1 MTKVLILTSTKR
13 MEKFSD
19 LSAIPTDWEFIFGE
33 DFNTDDAVL
42 QAAGDADFIFAD
54 AVREVSKT
62 LIDNMPNLKLIH
74 SEGVGYNKIDLQAAK
89 EKNIYVCNNTAANS
103 AAVAEQSI
111 LLMMG
116 LQRRLLEGDQMVRSG
131 QQIQA
136 KGSFIM
142 DGLPE
147 LGSCHVG
154 LVGMG
159 SIALE
164 TAKRLKPFGTQL
176 SYFNRSR
183 KSAVEHELGLSYLPL
198 AELCKQCDIISLHLP
213 VTPETTGLI
222 NADLLSLMKP
232 SALLI
237 NTARGELVVQ
247 EDLVAALSTGQIAGA
262 GLDTLYPEPVL
273 PDNPLLNLPESC
285 HYKLLFSPHIGGTTK
300 PAFEKM
306 HKTVWANI
314 LAVSKGVA
322 PINIVNGL

>member
-19 LSAIPTDWEFIFGE
+19 LSGIPTDWEFIFGE

-62 LIDNMPNLKLIH
+62 LINNMPNLKLIH
-74 SEGVGYNKIDLQAAK
+74 SEGVGYNKIDIQAAK
-89 EKNIYVCNNTAANS
+89 EKKIYVCNNTAANS
-103 AAVAEQSI
+103 AAVAEQTI
-111 LLMMG
+111 LLMLS

-142 DGLPE
+142 DGIPE
-147 LGSCHVG
+147 LGSSHVG

-198 AELCKQCDIISLHLP
+198 EELCMQCDIISLHLP

-222 NADLLSLMKP
+222 NAKLLSLMKP

-247 EDLVAALSTGQIAGA
+247 EDLVTALSTGQIAGA
-262 GLDTLYPEPVL
+262 GLDTLYPEPVMS
-273 PDNPLLNLPESC
+273 DNPLLNLPESC

-314 LAVSKGVA
+314 LAVSKGVD

>member
-19 LSAIPTDWEFIFGE
+19 LSGIPTDWEFIFGE
-33 DFNTDDAVL
+33 DFNTDEAVL

-62 LIDNMPNLKLIH
+62 LINNMPNLKLIH
-74 SEGVGYNKIDLQAAK
+74 SEGVGYNKIDIQAAK
-89 EKNIYVCNNTAANS
+89 EKKIYVCNNTAANS
-103 AAVAEQSI
+103 AAVAEQTI
-111 LLMMG
+111 MLMLS

-142 DGLPE
+142 DGIPE
-147 LGSCHVG
+147 LGSSHVG

-198 AELCKQCDIISLHLP
+198 EELCMQCDIISLHLP

-222 NADLLSLMKP
+222 NAKLLSLMKP

-247 EDLVAALSTGQIAGA
+247 EDLVTALSTGQIAGA
-262 GLDTLYPEPVL
+262 GLDTLYPEPVM

-314 LAVSKGVA
+314 LAVSKGVD

>member
-1 MTKVLILTSTKR
+1 MTKILILTSTKR
-13 MEKFSD
+13 VEKFSD
-19 LSAIPTDWEFIFGE
+19 LSVLPKDWELVFGE
-33 DFNTDDAVL
+33 SLNTDDAILNV
-42 QAAGDADFIFAD
+42 ASDVDFIFAD

-62 LIDNMPNLKLIH
+62 LIDKMPNLKLIH
-74 SEGVGYNKIDLQAAK
+74 SEGVGYNKIDIQAAK

-103 AAVAEQSI
+103 AAVAEQTI
-111 LLMMG
+111 LLILG
-116 LQRRLLEGDQMVRSG
+116 LQRRLLEGDQLVRSG

-136 KGSFIM
+136 KGSFIL
-142 DGLPE
+142 DGIPE

-164 TAKRLKPFGTQL
+164 TAKRLQPFGAQL

-183 KSAVEHELGLSYLPL
+183 KSTVENELGLCYLPL
-198 AELCKQCDIISLHLP
+198 EELCKQCDIISLHLP

-232 SALLI
+232 TTLLI

-247 EDLVAALSTGQIAGA
+247 EDLVAALAAGQIAGA
-262 GLDTLYPEPVL
+262 GLDTLYPEPVML
-273 PDNPLLNLPESC
+273 DNPLLNLPESC

-314 LAVSKGVA
+314 LAVSKGTC

>member
-19 LSAIPTDWEFIFGE
+19 LSGIPTDWQFIFGE
-33 DFNTDDAVL
+33 DFNTDEAVL
-42 QAAGDADFIFAD
+42 QTAGDADFIFAD

-62 LIDNMPNLKLIH
+62 LINNMPNLKLIH
-74 SEGVGYNKIDLQAAK
+74 SEGVGYNKIDIQAAK
-89 EKNIYVCNNTAANS
+89 EKKIYVCNNTAANS
-103 AAVAEQSI
+103 AAVAEQTI
-111 LLMMG
+111 LLMLS

-142 DGLPE
+142 DGIPE
-147 LGSCHVG
+147 LGSSHVG

-198 AELCKQCDIISLHLP
+198 EELCMQCDIISLHLP

-222 NADLLSLMKP
+222 NAKLLSLMKP

-247 EDLVAALSTGQIAGA
+247 EDLVTALSTGQIAGA
-262 GLDTLYPEPVL
+262 GLDTLYPEPVMS
-273 PDNPLLNLPESC
+273 DNPLLNLPESC

-314 LAVSKGVA
+314 LAVSKGVD

>member
-1 MTKVLILTSTKR
+1 

-19 LSAIPTDWEFIFGE
+19 LSGIPTDWQFIFGE
-33 DFNTDDAVL
+33 DFNTDEAVL
-42 QAAGDADFIFAD
+42 QTAGDADFIFAD

-62 LIDNMPNLKLIH
+62 LINNMPNLKLIH
-74 SEGVGYNKIDLQAAK
+74 SEGVGYNKIDIQAAK
-89 EKNIYVCNNTAANS
+89 EKKIYVCNNTAANS
-103 AAVAEQSI
+103 AAVAEQTI
-111 LLMMG
+111 LLMLS

-142 DGLPE
+142 DGIPE
-147 LGSCHVG
+147 LGSSHVG

-198 AELCKQCDIISLHLP
+198 EELCMQCDIISLHLP

-222 NADLLSLMKP
+222 NAKLLSLMKP

-247 EDLVAALSTGQIAGA
+247 EDLVTALSTGQIAGA
-262 GLDTLYPEPVL
+262 GLDTLYPEPVMS
-273 PDNPLLNLPESC
+273 DNPLLNLPESC

-314 LAVSKGVA
+314 LAVSKGVD

>member
-1 MTKVLILTSTKR
+1 MTKILILTSTKR
-13 MEKFSD
+13 VEKFSD
-19 LSAIPTDWEFIFGE
+19 LSDIPKDWELIFGE
-33 DFNTDDAVL
+33 KLNGDDAIL
-42 QAAGDADFIFAD
+42 CAAGDADFIFAD
-54 AVREVSKT
+54 AVREISKT

-74 SEGVGYNKIDLQAAK
+74 SEGVGYNKIDIQAAK
-89 EKNIYVCNNTAANS
+89 EKNIYVCNNNAANS
-103 AAVAEQSI
+103 AAVAEQTI
-111 LLMMG
+111 LLMLG

-131 QQIQA
+131 RQIEA
-136 KGSFIM
+136 KGSFIL
-142 DGLPE
+142 DGIPE

-159 SIALE
+159 AIALE
-164 TAKRLKPFGTQL
+164 TARRLQPFGSQL

-183 KSAVEHELGLSYLPL
+183 KIEAENELGLVYLPL
-198 AELCKQCDIISLHLP
+198 EELCKQCDIISLHLP

-222 NADLLSLMKP
+222 NAKLLSLMKP

-247 EDLVAALSTGQIAGA
+247 EDLVSALAAGQIAGA
-262 GLDTLYPEPVL
+262 GLDTLSPEPIL
-273 PDNPLLNLPESC
+273 LDNPLLNLPENC

-314 LAVSKGVA
+314 LAISKGDT